1 MPVQVLEEL
10 QDGFV
15 CRIRFSADATVE
27 VKTISSKPPGF
38 SGSGGISQ
46 TTMENVQWMTQL
58 PGALI
63 KVSDMTEVV
72 AYAPAAFVK
81 IAAMML
87 VNQLIAWDWPNAK
100 FGSLWGW
107 IETWEPGELVIGGKP
122 TGTITILVSC
132 IDDAGAEVGPS
143 HNLDT
148 DPIT

>member
-1 MPVQVLEEL
+1 MPVQLLDEL

-15 CRIRFSADATVE
+15 SRITFSADDTVE
-27 VKTISSKPPGF
+27 VKSISAKPPGF
-38 SGSGGISQ
+38 AGSGGISQ

-87 VNQLIAWDWPNAK
+87 VNQLIGWEWPNGK

-107 IETWEPGELVIGGKP
+107 IETFEPGELTIGGKP
-122 TGTITILVSC
+122 TGTVTILVSC
-132 IDDAGAEVGPS
+132 IDDTGAEIGPS
-143 HNLDT
+143 HNLAT
-148 DPIT
+148 NPI